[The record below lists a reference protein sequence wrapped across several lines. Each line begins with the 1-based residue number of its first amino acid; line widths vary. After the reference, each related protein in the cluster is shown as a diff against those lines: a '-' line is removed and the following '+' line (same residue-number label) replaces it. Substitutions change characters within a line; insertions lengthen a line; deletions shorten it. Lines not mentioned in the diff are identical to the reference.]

1 MICITRLVV
10 LEIGDHMEK
19 LQFQLDSNSPSTAQQ
34 SVICGVVGSGNLE
47 IFVSKT
53 EIQDQCVIEVN
64 TSAVGFE
71 KVWQAVLNE
80 FAQRYAVAGYK
91 FQLND
96 MGATPAVVSL
106 RLSQAVAMLEGARHG

>member
-1 MICITRLVV
+1 MVCITHLAV

-19 LQFQLDSNSPSTAQQ
+19 LQFKLDSNRPNTNQH

-47 IFVSKT
+47 ILVSKT
-53 EIQDQCVIEVN
+53 ENENQCIIEVN

-71 KVWQAVLNE
+71 KVWHAVLSE
-80 FAQRYAVAGYK
+80 FSQHYAVAGLK

-106 RLSQAVAMLEGARHG
+106 RLSQAVAMLKGARHG